1 MAIFRLILILSSHFL
16 PWLYNHFWK
25 VGLVISN
32 LIVFNH
38 HEKYTDY
45 QNKYRKRKK
54 YMFKLKLLTFGIV
67 FVMKYYFGA
76 ISHWQ
81 AFLITLHYL
90 IHFFLR
96 LPDYIITIALY
107 WKYKCHSLSE
117 CLSQSA
123 LLNVKV

>member
-81 AFLITLHYL
+81 AFFDNTSLPFSFLSSTARLYHYYS
-90 IHFFLR
+90 
-96 LPDYIITIALY
+96 PY

-123 LLNVKV
+123 LLKVKV